1 MDESMSLWRSNLLEV
16 KTSTGSKAWVVNV
29 KIFDEIAGKVI
40 DPNISR
46 KFRKVVKEFMNG
58 FDINIDDIIQKHYI
72 RGQSKESTFIAVSI
86 DFSHYLIL

>member
-16 KTSTGSKAWVVNV
+16 KTATGSKAWLVNV

-40 DPNISR
+40 DVHKYR
-46 KFRKVVKEFMNG
+46 KFRKVVEEFMNG
-58 FDINIDDIIQKHYI
+58 FDINIDEIIQKHYI
-72 RGQSKESTFIAVSI
+72 KGQSKESTFIAVSI

>member
-1 MDESMSLWRSNLLEV
+1 MNESMSLWRSNLLEV

-40 DPNISR
+40 DVHKYR
-46 KFRKVVKEFMNG
+46 KFRKVVEEFMNG
-58 FDINIDDIIQKHYI
+58 FDINIDEIIQKHYI